1 MISALSLREKMVAQ
15 LICKGMSNHD
25 IAQSMGLAVGTV
37 KIHVHH
43 ILHKTNK
50 RNRLELAIDG
60 RLRRLGDNRDRRV
73 STRDGG

>member
-50 RNRLELAIDG
+50 RNRLERSTAACVAWATIAI
-60 RLRRLGDNRDRRV
+60 
-73 STRDGG
+73 GG